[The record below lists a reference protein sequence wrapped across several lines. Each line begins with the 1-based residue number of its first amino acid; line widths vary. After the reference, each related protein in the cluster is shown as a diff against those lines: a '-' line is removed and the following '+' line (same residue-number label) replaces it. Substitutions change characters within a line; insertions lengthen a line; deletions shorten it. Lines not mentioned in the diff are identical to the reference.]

1 MFSFTGNTSDSFT
14 SSQKDLPMV
23 LENFSIVNKT
33 AGPVTVSVYKVI
45 NLNSLYCISPL
56 GKSIS
61 ANELYES
68 ERQVVILASEQIRLE
83 TSGEVDYDFTMSNM
97 TFK

>member
-1 MFSFTGNTSDSFT
+1 MFSFTGNTTNAFT
-14 SSQKDLPMV
+14 SDRKNLPLV

-33 AGPVTVSVYKVI
+33 AGAVSVSVYKVV
-45 NLNSLYCISPL
+45 NTSSLYCISPL
-56 GKSIS
+56 GKTINASES
-61 ANELYES
+61 YES
-68 ERQVVILASEQIRLE
+68 DRQVVILASEQIRLE